1 VIKLPVDDE
10 EEVQY
15 SQWIMRLFDRTEE
28 IDSALERLIDPRE
41 GSPLFKDDA
50 RCPHYTVSGY
60 AAGQLSVAM
69 GCVASLKQMMVQESE
84 DRIHMVASP
93 FGAYALVRNALDAAA
108 VALWLLEPV
117 NGTLRIKRRIMLGV
131 DEVSKGAA
139 LRQTMD
145 QPSTKTERRARMKEV
160 AELAGLTGWNPL
172 SKDKALPTMTKMLKD
187 LERLHSHAVFPW
199 LAAWQLASGH
209 AHGKQWAHLASNDL
223 DVVEGTRTATGAKF
237 QMTIRY
243 GMLAAVLFEAVQLL
257 ETAGARYV
265 ELAGG
270 PGAHVDEA

>member
-1 VIKLPVDDE
+1 
-10 EEVQY
+10 
-15 SQWIMRLFDRTEE
+15 MRLFDRTAR
-28 IDSALERLIDPRE
+28 IDSALEPLIDPME
-41 GSPLFKDDA
+41 GSPLFLDDT
-50 RCPHYTVSGY
+50 RSPHYTVSGY

-69 GCVASLKQMMVQESE
+69 GCIASLKQMLVQEAE

-117 NGTLRIKRRIMLGV
+117 NGTLRIKRRILLAV

-139 LRQTMD
+139 LRQTMG
-145 QPSTKTERRARMKEV
+145 QPSTKPQRRARLKEV
-160 AELAGLTGWNPL
+160 AELAGLAGWNPL
-172 SKDKALPTMTKMLKD
+172 SQDAGPPPMTQILKG
-187 LERLHSHAVFPW
+187 LERLHPNAVLPW

-209 AHGKQWAHLASNDL
+209 AHGKMWAQLASNEL
-223 DVVEGTRTATGAKF
+223 QEVEGTRTATGAQF

-257 ETAGARYV
+257 EIAGARYI
-265 ELAGG
+265 ELSGGQRPQMDVDAGTKK
-270 PGAHVDEA
+270 P